1 MHTFP
6 IHQLSSLS
14 VPNVKKTIP
23 ICNYLPACLFCAFSF
38 AVTVVVFA
46 VDAFLAMRSLSTLP
60 SGWLGAAL
68 AGRFCAKLHLIVIQ
82 TEIMIPLYGK
92 SLNRRIRVPYV

>member
-1 MHTFP
+1 
-6 IHQLSSLS
+6 
-14 VPNVKKTIP
+14 
-23 ICNYLPACLFCAFSF
+23 
-38 AVTVVVFA
+38 
-46 VDAFLAMRSLSTLP
+46 MRSLSTLP

-92 SLNRRIRVPYV
+92 YFNRRIRVPYVCVIGKYLAARRKRKRPRDIRLRAAMLCSACGVFQK